1 MLKLFWGM
9 IIGSVMTIYAAG
21 GQAVADLIT
30 HNVLTLAQDSTSNP
44 QSLMVWMSLWGA
56 AIFSMAW
63 MKRRQ
68 QRPAKTSQYAFLLR

>member
-21 GQAVADLIT
+21 GSAVADMIT
-30 HNVLTLAQDSTSNP
+30 ANVLMLAQDSVSNP
-44 QSLMVWMSLWGA
+44 QSLMVWMSVWGGS
-56 AIFSMAW
+56 IVTMTW

-68 QRPAKTSQYAFLLR
+68 QRPRTSQYAYLLR

>member
-9 IIGSVMTIYAAG
+9 IIGSVITIYAAG
-21 GQAVADLIT
+21 GPPVADLIT

-56 AIFSMAW
+56 MAFSMSW
-63 MKRRQ
+63 MKRRH
-68 QRPAKTSQYAFLLR
+68 QRPAKTSRYAFLLK

>member
-21 GQAVADLIT
+21 GASVADLIT
-30 HNVLTLAQDSTSNP
+30 NNVLTLAQDSTSNP
-44 QSLMVWMSLWGA
+44 QMLMVWMSVWGA
-56 AIFSMAW
+56 TVFSMAW

-68 QRPAKTSQYAFLLR
+68 QRPKISQYAYLLR